1 MKAVLDTC
9 VLYPTVT
16 RQALLAMADL
26 KLIDPIWS
34 PRILEEWKRI
44 GLRFGRA
51 DQGAIDAEIAMTQ
64 AFWPKA
70 CRPDPLVTDPILPDE
85 NDDHVLA
92 LATENAATAI
102 ITANLKDFPKHA
114 LHPLGLQARGPDVV
128 LQEFVIAH
136 NTAAQALVTVAGQA
150 QQHFPDLSVRQVFK
164 KARLPRTGKTLER
177 LVS

>member
-16 RQALLAMADL
+16 RRALLAMADL

-34 PRILEEWKRI
+34 PRILEEWRRI

-70 CRPDPLVTDPILPDE
+70 SKADPVVSDPILPDE

-92 LATENAATAI
+92 LASKNLATMI
-102 ITANLKDFPKHA
+102 VTANLKDFPKHS
-114 LHPLGLQARGPDVV
+114 LHPLGVQARGPDVI
-128 LQEFVIAH
+128 LQEFAIAH
-136 NTAAQALVTVAGQA
+136 NTAARALQNVAGQA
-150 QQHFPDLSVRQVFK
+150 QQHFPDLTVRQVFK
-164 KARLPRTGKTLER
+164 KARLPRTGKTLEQ